1 MEKQVM
7 DKRIVNL
14 RIGGRRPT
22 KASVRTA
29 VALAVAS
36 AIAEAV
42 FASGAARAAAAD
54 SAPSAEATAAR
65 STAGKPTAKASKQET
80 TGVVTGL
87 LVGAAAGGPVGAI
100 FGAAAGGWL
109 GDRYH
114 RKDEE
119 RRALAANLDA
129 SEGRR
134 SQLGIEMQRLNAQ
147 LAESESRSSRFGAT
161 VEMSHDLETTVE
173 FRTADATL
181 REDAALALQKLGALL
196 ATLPDAKARVAGF
209 ADARGPERFNLELSR
224 RRANAV
230 AAALEAG
237 GVERDRLIIEAYGKS
252 AALADPGDTEG
263 NAFERRVT
271 VTVEP
276 AMAKLARV
284 E

>member
-1 MEKQVM
+1 M
-7 DKRIVNL
+7 DKRWT
-14 RIGGRRPT
+14 R
-22 KASVRTA
+22 KSSVATA
-29 VALAVAS
+29 VALALTS

-42 FASGAARAAAAD
+42 FATAASRAAAA
-54 SAPSAEATAAR
+54 EATPGALAPGAK
-65 STAGKPTAKASKQET
+65 TQPTGAGKPIEKASKQET

-87 LVGAAAGGPVGAI
+87 VVGAAAGGPFGAI

-114 RKDEE
+114 RKDAE

-129 SEGRR
+129 SEAHRK
-134 SQLGIEMQRLNAQ
+134 QLGIEMQRLSAT

-161 VEMSHDLETTVE
+161 VEMSHALETTVE
-173 FRTADATL
+173 FRTAEATL
-181 REDAALALQKLGALL
+181 REDDVVSLQKLGALL
-196 ATLPDAKARVAGF
+196 ATVPDAKARVAGF
-209 ADARGPERFNLELSR
+209 ADARGSERFNLDLSQ
-224 RRANAV
+224 RRASAV

-237 GVERDRLIIEAYGKS
+237 GVERDRLILEAYGKGL
-252 AALADPGDTEG
+252 AMADPRDVDG

-276 AMAKLARV
+276 AVAKLARV